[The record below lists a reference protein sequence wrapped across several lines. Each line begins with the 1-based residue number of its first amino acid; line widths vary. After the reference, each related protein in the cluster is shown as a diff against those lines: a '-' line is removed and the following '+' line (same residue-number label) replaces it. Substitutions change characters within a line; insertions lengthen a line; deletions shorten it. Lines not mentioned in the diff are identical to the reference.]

1 MTQVQDVMTRDVV
14 AVQAATPF
22 KRIAELIVERKVS
35 AVPVLDADG
44 VLIGLV
50 SEADLITR
58 IEFPAGRRH
67 ASFMDA
73 LRHGDEL
80 ARSEATVAAERMT
93 AWPSTIRPDAA
104 LAEAARR
111 MLHAVVK
118 RLLVVDADNRLIGIV
133 TRSDLLKVVLRADE
147 GIRAEVLDDALGR
160 RMAMEAS
167 RFTVEVRDGRVTLH
181 GQLERRSQMG
191 LAEDLVLAVPGVTG
205 VENLMSWELDDT
217 RLTPPPPAIP

>member
-67 ASFMDA
+67 ASFMDG

-80 ARSEATVAAERMT
+80 ARSEATVAAELMT

-133 TRSDLLKVVLRADE
+133 TRSDLLKVFLRADE
-147 GIRAEVLDDALGR
+147 GIRAEVLDDALAAGWR
-160 RMAMEAS
+160 WRLPAS
-167 RFTVEVRDGRVTLH
+167 PSRCATAGSPCT
-181 GQLERRSQMG
+181 GSSS
-191 LAEDLVLAVPGVTG
+191 AVPRWGSPRTWC
-205 VENLMSWELDDT
+205 S
-217 RLTPPPPAIP
+217 RCPA